1 MVEIFNNRIEIT
13 NPGTPLIPINRFID
27 GYVSRNE
34 LLAGIMRRMGICEE
48 KGSGFDKIIT
58 YNELYQ
64 LPPISIETNHN
75 KTKVTIYSHKALNQ
89 LEKIEKIMACYQH
102 ACLKYASREKMT
114 NLSFRKRFNIEDK
127 SCSSFDLLLHYTFL
141 KTGFDIIL
149 QLFFIFLA
157 IISKHKIKL
166 M

>member
-64 LPPISIETNHN
+64 LPPINIEIDNN
-75 KTKVTIYSHKALNQ
+75 KTKVTIYSYKELNQ
-89 LEKIEKIMACYQH
+89 LEKTEKIMACYQH

-127 SCSSFDLLLHYTFL
+127 NSAIASR
-141 KTGFDIIL
+141 IIQDTL
-149 QLFFIFLA
+149 SAGL
-157 IISKHKIKL
+157 IKL
-166 M
+166 ANEDKNSRKFASYLPVFD